1 MCPVCGIAGL
11 YSPAG
16 PPNPELVDAMR
27 AALVHR
33 GPDEGSTDPFGHC
46 VLGHQRLKVIDLDT
60 GYQPVSNEAGD
71 IVAVFNGEAYNF
83 LSLRDQLSGHD
94 VRGTGDTPILP
105 HLYEESGPRFVE
117 RLHGMFAL
125 ALWDAGRERLVLAR
139 DRLGKKPLLWTR
151 LPDGTLAF
159 ASELKALLRL
169 PQVAR
174 EIDLEAIDAYL
185 ALQYVPGDMTALRGI
200 HKLAPGHV
208 LVAEGGTERIERY
221 WQPEPAEPSTHES
234 EWLERVR
241 VTVGEAVRKRLV
253 ADVPLGALLSGGID
267 SSIVVA
273 LMAQASSQPVR
284 TFTVGFPDALYDER
298 TYARAVASRYDTVH
312 EEVEIEQDIASTLPR
327 LAATFDEPLGD
338 EAAFPTFLIAEQA
351 RQHVTVALAGDGGDE
366 TFAGYERYIANRL
379 AARIPAPAARA
390 GAAALRLLPSA
401 RREPRSQLFRTAR
414 FLDVAS
420 TPAGQRY
427 ARLMEVFPVELRRE
441 LWSDARLA
449 QQLRLEPARPSV
461 GGLQL
466 LDIETYLPGD
476 LLLKADLASMA
487 HSLELRSP
495 FLDHEVVA
503 LGLALPDSLKT
514 RGRVGKV
521 ALRRAFAADL
531 PAAIAGRGKSGFGV
545 PLGRWFRS
553 ELRDAAH
560 DLLSSDRGWFRTD
573 TVRRLLDEHEAG
585 RADHGHRLWCLLML
599 ELWVR
604 EHVEAPVLVTA
615 A

>member
-1 MCPVCGIAGL
+1 VCGIAGL
-11 YSPAG
+11 YSPTG
-16 PPNPELVDAMR
+16 KPNPEHVDAMR
-27 AALVHR
+27 AALLHR
-33 GPDEGSTDPFGHC
+33 GPDEGSTDSYGHC

-60 GYQPVSNEAGD
+60 GYQPVANETGD
-71 IVAVFNGEAYNF
+71 IVAVYNGEAYNF
-83 LSLRDQLSGHD
+83 RALREELRAHE

-117 RLHGMFAL
+117 RIDGMFAL

-169 PQVAR
+169 QEVSR
-174 EIDLEAIDAYL
+174 EVDLEAIDAFL
-185 ALQYVPGDMTALRGI
+185 ALQYVPGDRTALRGI
-200 HKLAPGHV
+200 HKLPPGHV
-208 LVAEGGTERIERY
+208 LVAEGRTERIERY
-221 WQPEPAEPSTHES
+221 WQPESAESSANEE

-241 VTVGEAVRKRLV
+241 ATVGAAVRKRLV

-273 LMAQASSQPVR
+273 LMAEAASQPVR
-284 TFTVGFPDALYDER
+284 TFTVGFSDERYDER
-298 TYARAVASRYDTVH
+298 TYARAVSSRFGTVH
-312 EEVEIEQDIASTLPR
+312 EELQIEEDVAATLPR
-327 LAATFDEPLGD
+327 LAATYDEPLGD

-351 RQHVTVALAGDGGDE
+351 RRHVTVALAGDGGDE
-366 TFAGYERYIANRL
+366 TFAGYERYVVTGL
-379 AARIPAPAARA
+379 ADRVPPSLAKSW
-390 GAAALRLLPSA
+390 AAALRLLPAA
-401 RREPRSQLFRTAR
+401 RREPRSPLFRAAR
-414 FLDVAS
+414 FLDVAA
-420 TPAGQRY
+420 TPAAERY
-427 ARLMEVFPVELRRE
+427 TRLMEVFPLHLRRN
-441 LWSDARLA
+441 LWTDST
-449 QQLRLEPARPSV
+449 QARPALLV
-461 GGLQL
+461 PQRPGIAGLQL
-466 LDIETYLPGD
+466 LDLETYLPGD

-514 RGRVGKV
+514 RGREGKV
-521 ALRRAFAADL
+521 ALRRAFAAKL
-531 PAAIAGRGKSGFGV
+531 PTEVLERGKTGFGV

-553 ELRDAAH
+553 DLRELAH
-560 DLLSSDRGWFRTD
+560 DLLSNDRGWFRQD
-573 TVRRLLDEHEAG
+573 AVQQLLGEHESG

-604 EHVEAPVLVTA
+604 EHVEAPVLVPA
-615 A
+615 